1 MGFINTSSDIKLTAK
16 LTSKGREA
24 ILNGTDIFKKLA
36 IGDSDANYFEELTLT
51 NGNIPNT
58 SGSLGDNFVISNSL
72 NNSYTVS
79 SNVYLNDLNEI
90 YKSISD
96 ENKSNINQI
105 KLLNSKSL
113 SLSNVDIIELD
124 RTVSDE
130 YNNLMKSFN
139 FPLTTNDYN
148 LFDSTTFNQGGYSN
162 TAIKDFTNDNL
173 VIINIPSIEHSELID
188 GKKIKLELS
197 GSTYQY
203 TLYSTYQS
211 SSLQLVDLD
220 NELKDPSPITNL
232 FGNNIAFLFSDNV
245 KLPVNGGTWADG
257 YNSKKPFSAGN
268 KKTFIFSS
276 PTNDY
281 DECVGIAFLD
291 KGFIVLINQ
300 DIVND
305 FDVNDLDLTLS
316 FNNYYTNV
324 SKNINIFLNRG
335 EYFKSNNKTYSK
347 GDIIRIS
354 EIGIYNDNNELMAIA
369 KPNEHILKQ
378 TNQIIGLSIE
388 ITV

>member
-16 LTSKGREA
+16 LTPKGRES
-24 ILNGTDIFKKLA
+24 ILNGIDIFKKIA
-36 IGDSDANYFEELTLT
+36 IGDSDANYFEDLTLS
-51 NGNIPNT
+51 NGNIPNV
-58 SGSLGDNFVISNSL
+58 SGSLGDSFVISNSL
-72 NNSYTVS
+72 NNSYKIN
-79 SNVYLNDLNEI
+79 SNVYLNDLNEL
-90 YKSISD
+90 YKDISD
-96 ENKSNINQI
+96 DNKSNVNQI
-105 KLLNSKSL
+105 KLLNNKTL

-124 RTVSDE
+124 RTQSDE

-139 FPLTTNDYN
+139 FPLTPNDYN
-148 LFDSTTFNQGGYSN
+148 LFNNTTFNQGGFSN
-162 TAIKDFTNDNL
+162 TSIKGFTSDNL

-220 NELKDPSPITNL
+220 NELKDPSPISNS
-232 FGNNIAFLFSDNV
+232 FGSNVAFLFSDDI

-257 YNSKKPFSAGN
+257 FNSKKPFSIGN
-268 KKTFIFSS
+268 KKTFVFSS
-276 PTNDY
+276 STNNY
-281 DECVGIAFLD
+281 DECVGIVFLD
-291 KGFIVLINQ
+291 KGFIVLVNP
-300 DIVND
+300 DIIND
-305 FDVNDLDLTLS
+305 FDTNDLNLSLS
-316 FNNYYTNV
+316 FNNYYTTV
-324 SKNINIFLNRG
+324 SKNINVFLNRG
-335 EYFKSNNKTYSK
+335 EFFKSNNKTFTK
-347 GDIIRIS
+347 GDVIRVS
-354 EIGIYNDNNELMAIA
+354 EIGVYNNDNELMAIT